1 MSPAKQP
8 REPRA
13 AGTAAKKTPAKA
25 SSTTSTKKTSSAGAV
40 KKTTKSTA
48 KKPPAR
54 KQPAAGSSAT
64 GKAASKGAAPKRTTS
79 AKSTGK
85 KPPVKK
91 KAPTTKAGAGRAGS
105 KEAPREASK
114 ERAPKSETS
123 AGVAGKA
130 AVAGAAVAVTAAVAG
145 KVMSKPST
153 TGPPARK
160 KTVRPPRRVK
170 FSREELATIRK
181 KLEDERADLQ
191 KQIAEI
197 DEESFEGTQS
207 DITGEVGLDD
217 DFADAGT
224 ATFDRERALSI
235 QNNIRDLID
244 QMTRAI
250 ERIDDGNYGVCER
263 CGRPIDG
270 ARLKALPHALL
281 CMDCKRREERAR

>member
-91 KAPTTKAGAGRAGS
+91 KTPTTKAGAGRAGS
-105 KEAPREASK
+105 KEASK
-114 ERAPKSETS
+114 ERAPKSESS

-130 AVAGAAVAVTAAVAG
+130 AVAGAAAAVTAAVAG

-181 KLEDERADLQ
+181 KLEGERADLQ